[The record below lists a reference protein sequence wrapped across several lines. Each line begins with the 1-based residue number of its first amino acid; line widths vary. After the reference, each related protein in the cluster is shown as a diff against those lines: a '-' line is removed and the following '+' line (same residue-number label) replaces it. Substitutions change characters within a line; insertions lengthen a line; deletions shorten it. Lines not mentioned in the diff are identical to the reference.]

1 MAVRQQIAD
10 SLRSKRVRRGCG
22 RNRLGFL
29 RHRLKFLYAGQT
41 LGRRLT
47 ELAKRNVKDNQADEQ
62 AATLARGT
70 AEVISPAELAAKIAL
85 GRPLRIKLGMDPTAP
100 DLHLGHSL
108 TLKKLRD
115 FQRAGHTV
123 IFLVGDFTA
132 MIGDPTGRSETRK
145 PLSRDE
151 IERNAETYR
160 EQVFKVLDR
169 ELTEIRF
176 NSEWMNGVDVRE
188 LIRIAATVSVARL
201 LERDDFEKRLAAEE
215 PLFLHELLYPV
226 IQGYDSVALK
236 ADIEIG
242 GTDQKF
248 NMLVGRDL
256 QRHFG
261 QEPQVVMTMPLLEGL
276 DGVRKMSK
284 SLGNYVGLTDKPED
298 MYGKLM
304 SVPDQ
309 LMVRYYELLTTATP
323 EEIAA
328 VKSGRLHPMEAKKRL
343 ARTIVGEYHGDAAA
357 TRAEQ
362 YFESK
367 FQRKEIPATAQVYR
381 IAEDLWI
388 CELMKQ
394 LKFTP
399 STSEARRL
407 VSQGAVRVDGRTIT
421 DVNFRFV
428 PGEHKVLE
436 VGKRRVAR
444 IEP

>member
-1 MAVRQQIAD
+1 M
-10 SLRSKRVRRGCG
+10 
-22 RNRLGFL
+22 N
-29 RHRLKFLYAGQT
+29 
-41 LGRRLT
+41 
-47 ELAKRNVKDNQADEQ
+47 ENQAKEE
-62 AATLARGT
+62 AAALVRGAT
-70 AEVISPAELAAKIAL
+70 EVISPQELAAKLAL

-108 TLKKLRD
+108 VLKKLRD
-115 FQRAGHTV
+115 FQDAGHTV

-132 MIGDPTGRSETRK
+132 MIGDPTGRNETRK
-145 PLSRDE
+145 PLSRE
-151 IERNAETYR
+151 QIERNAETYR
-160 EQVFKVLDR
+160 TQAFKILDR
-169 ELTEIRF
+169 ESTEVRF
-176 NSEWMNGVDVRE
+176 NSEWMNELGVAK
-188 LIRIAATVSVARL
+188 LIEIAAKVSVARL

-226 IQGYDSVALK
+226 IQGYDSVALE
-236 ADIEIG
+236 ADLEIG

-248 NMLVGRDL
+248 NMLVGREL
-256 QRHFG
+256 QRHYG
-261 QEPQVVMTMPLLEGL
+261 QAPQAVMTMPLLEGL

-304 SVPDQ
+304 SAPDK
-309 LMVRYYELLTTATP
+309 LMVRYYELLTIATP

-328 VKSGRLHPMEAKKRL
+328 VKSGGMHPMEAKKRL
-343 ARTIVGEYHGDAAA
+343 ARTIVTEYHGAEAA
-357 TRAEQ
+357 TRAEE

-367 FQRKEIPATAQVYR
+367 HQRREVPASAQVYR

-394 LKFTP
+394 LQFTP

>member
-1 MAVRQQIAD
+1 V
-10 SLRSKRVRRGCG
+10 
-22 RNRLGFL
+22 N
-29 RHRLKFLYAGQT
+29 
-41 LGRRLT
+41 
-47 ELAKRNVKDNQADEQ
+47 ENQANRE
-62 AATLARGT
+62 AAALVRGAT
-70 AEVISPAELAAKIAL
+70 EVISPAELAAKLAL

-108 TLKKLRD
+108 VLKKLRD
-115 FQRAGHTV
+115 FQDAGHSV

-132 MIGDPTGRSETRK
+132 MIGDPTGRNETRK
-145 PLSRDE
+145 PLSRE
-151 IERNAETYR
+151 QIERNAETYR
-160 EQVFKVLDR
+160 TQAFKILDR
-169 ELTEIRF
+169 ESTEVRF
-176 NSEWMNGVDVRE
+176 NSEWMNELGVAK
-188 LIRIAATVSVARL
+188 LIKIAAKVSVARL

-226 IQGYDSVALK
+226 IQGYDSLALE
-236 ADIEIG
+236 ADLEIG

-248 NMLVGRDL
+248 NMLVGREL
-256 QRHFG
+256 QRHYG
-261 QEPQVVMTMPLLEGL
+261 QAPQAVMTMPLLEGL

-304 SVPDQ
+304 SAPDK
-309 LMVRYYELLTTATP
+309 LMVRYYELLTSATP

-328 VKSGRLHPMEAKKRL
+328 VKSGGMHPMEAKKRL
-343 ARTIVGEYHGDAAA
+343 ARTIVTEYHGAPAA
-357 TRAEQ
+357 TRAEE

-367 FQRKEIPATAQVYR
+367 HQRREVPASAQVYR

-394 LKFTP
+394 LQFTP

>member
-1 MAVRQQIAD
+1 V
-10 SLRSKRVRRGCG
+10 
-22 RNRLGFL
+22 N
-29 RHRLKFLYAGQT
+29 
-41 LGRRLT
+41 
-47 ELAKRNVKDNQADEQ
+47 ENQANEQ
-62 AATLARGT
+62 AAALARGSS
-70 AEVISPAELAAKIAL
+70 EVISPAELAAKLAL

-115 FQRAGHTV
+115 FQDAGHTV

-145 PLSRDE
+145 PLSRDQ
-151 IERNAETYR
+151 IESNAETYR
-160 EQVFKVLDR
+160 AQAFKILDR
-169 ELTEIRF
+169 ERTEVRF
-176 NSEWMNGVDVRE
+176 NSEWMNEMGVRR
-188 LIRIAATVSVARL
+188 LIEIAAKVSVARL
-201 LERDDFEKRLAAEE
+201 LERDDFEKRLAEQE

-226 IQGYDSVALK
+226 IQGYDSVALE
-236 ADIEIG
+236 ADLEIG

-248 NMLVGRDL
+248 NMLVGREL

-261 QEPQVVMTMPLLEGL
+261 QAPQAVMTMPLLEGL

-284 SLGNYVGLTDKPED
+284 SYGNYVGLTDKPED

-304 SVPDQ
+304 SAPDQ
-309 LMVRYYELLTTATP
+309 LMVRYYELLTKAAP

-328 VKSGRLHPMEAKKRL
+328 VKSGGLHPMEAKKRL
-343 ARTIVGEYHGDAAA
+343 ARAIVAEYHGARAAN
-357 TRAEQ
+357 RAEQ

-367 FQRKEIPATAQVYR
+367 FQRREIPASAQVYR

-394 LKFTP
+394 LQFTP

>member
-1 MAVRQQIAD
+1 MT
-10 SLRSKRVRRGCG
+10 KRDV
-22 RNRLGFL
+22 NENQ
-29 RHRLKFLYAGQT
+29 AN
-41 LGRRLT
+41 
-47 ELAKRNVKDNQADEQ
+47 EPAAALAKGSVE
-62 AATLARGT
+62 T
-70 AEVISPAELAAKIAL
+70 ISVAELAAKLAL

-115 FQRAGHTV
+115 FQDAGHTV

-145 PLSRDE
+145 PLSRE
-151 IERNAETYR
+151 QIERNAETYR
-160 EQVFKVLDR
+160 AQAFKILDR
-169 ELTEIRF
+169 ERTEVRF
-176 NSEWMNGVDVRE
+176 NSEWMNELGVRR
-188 LIRIAATVSVARL
+188 LIEIAAKVSVARL
-201 LERDDFEKRLAAEE
+201 LERDDFEQRLEAQE

-226 IQGYDSVALK
+226 IQGYDSVALE
-236 ADIEIG
+236 ADLEIG

-248 NMLVGRDL
+248 NMLVGREL

-261 QEPQVVMTMPLLEGL
+261 QMPQAVMTMPLLEGL

-284 SLGNYVGLTDKPED
+284 SYGNYVGLTDKPED

-304 SVPDQ
+304 SAPDK
-309 LMVRYYELLTTATP
+309 LMVRYYELLTKATRD
-323 EEIAA
+323 EIAA
-328 VKSGRLHPMEAKKRL
+328 VKSGGTHPMEAKKRL
-343 ARTIVGEYHGDAAA
+343 ARTIVTEYHGAPAAD
-357 TRAEQ
+357 RAEQ

-367 FQRKEIPATAQVYR
+367 HQRREIPASTQVYR

-394 LKFTP
+394 LQFTP

>member
-1 MAVRQQIAD
+1 M
-10 SLRSKRVRRGCG
+10 
-22 RNRLGFL
+22 N
-29 RHRLKFLYAGQT
+29 
-41 LGRRLT
+41 
-47 ELAKRNVKDNQADEQ
+47 ENQANEQ
-62 AATLARGT
+62 AAALASGSS
-70 AEVISPAELAAKIAL
+70 EVISPAELAAKIAL

-115 FQRAGHTV
+115 FQDAGHTV

-145 PLSRDE
+145 PLSRDQ

-160 EQVFKVLDR
+160 AQAFKILDR
-169 ELTEIRF
+169 ERTEVRF
-176 NSEWMNGVDVRE
+176 NSEWMNELGVRR
-188 LIRIAATVSVARL
+188 LIEIAAKVSVARL
-201 LERDDFEKRLAAEE
+201 LERDDFEKRLADEQ

-226 IQGYDSVALK
+226 IQGYDSVALE
-236 ADIEIG
+236 ADLENG
-242 GTDQKF
+242 RTDQKF
-248 NMLVGRDL
+248 NMLVGREL

-261 QEPQVVMTMPLLEGL
+261 QPPQAVMTMPLLEGL
-276 DGVRKMSK
+276 DGARKMSK
-284 SLGNYVGLTDKPED
+284 SYGNYVGLTDKPED

-309 LMVRYYELLTTATP
+309 LMVRYYELLTKATP

-328 VKSGRLHPMEAKKRL
+328 LKSGGLHPMEAKKRL
-343 ARTIVGEYHGDAAA
+343 ARTIVAEYHGARAAN
-357 TRAEQ
+357 RAEQ

-367 FQRKEIPATAQVYR
+367 FQRREIPASAQVYR

-394 LKFTP
+394 LQFTP

>member
-1 MAVRQQIAD
+1 VE
-10 SLRSKRVRRGCG
+10 LTKRDV
-22 RNRLGFL
+22 N
-29 RHRLKFLYAGQT
+29 
-41 LGRRLT
+41 
-47 ELAKRNVKDNQADEQ
+47 ENQANEQ
-62 AATLARGT
+62 AAALARGSS
-70 AEVISPAELAAKIAL
+70 EVISAAELAAKLAL

-115 FQRAGHTV
+115 FQDAGHTV

-132 MIGDPTGRSETRK
+132 MIGDPTGRSQTRK
-145 PLSRDE
+145 PLSRDQ

-160 EQVFKVLDR
+160 TQAFKLLDR
-169 ELTEIRF
+169 ERIEVRF
-176 NSEWMNGVDVRE
+176 NSEWMNELGVRR
-188 LIRIAATVSVARL
+188 LIEIAAKVSVARL
-201 LERDDFEKRLAAEE
+201 LERDDFEKRLADQE

-226 IQGYDSVALK
+226 IQGYDSVALE
-236 ADIEIG
+236 ADLEIG

-248 NMLVGRDL
+248 NMLVGREL

-261 QEPQVVMTMPLLEGL
+261 QAPQAVMTMPLLEGL

-284 SLGNYVGLTDKPED
+284 SYDNYVGLTDKPED

-304 SVPDQ
+304 SLPDQ
-309 LMVRYYELLTTATP
+309 LMVRYYELLTKATP

-328 VKSGRLHPMEAKKRL
+328 VKSGGLHPMEAKKRL
-343 ARTIVGEYHGDAAA
+343 ARTIVGEYHGVRAAN
-357 TRAEQ
+357 RAEQ

-367 FQRKEIPATAQVYR
+367 FQRREIPASAQVYR
-381 IAEDLWI
+381 IAEELWI

-394 LKFTP
+394 LQFTP

-444 IEP
+444 IES

>member
-1 MAVRQQIAD
+1 MA
-10 SLRSKRVRRGCG
+10 
-22 RNRLGFL
+22 
-29 RHRLKFLYAGQT
+29 
-41 LGRRLT
+41 LGRT
-47 ELAKRNVKDNQADEQ
+47 DLAKRNVNENQAKEE
-62 AATLARGT
+62 AAALARGAT
-70 AEVISPAELAAKIAL
+70 EIISPPELAAKLAL

-100 DLHLGHSL
+100 DLHLGHSVV
-108 TLKKLRD
+108 LKKLRD
-115 FQRAGHTV
+115 FQDAGHTV

-132 MIGDPTGRSETRK
+132 MIGDPTGRNETRK
-145 PLSRDE
+145 PLSRE
-151 IERNAETYR
+151 QIERNAETYR
-160 EQVFKVLDR
+160 TQAFKILDR
-169 ELTEIRF
+169 ESTEVRF
-176 NSEWMNGVDVRE
+176 NSEWMNELGVAK
-188 LIRIAATVSVARL
+188 LIEIAAKVSVARL

-226 IQGYDSVALK
+226 IQGYDSVALE
-236 ADIEIG
+236 ADLEIG

-248 NMLVGRDL
+248 NMLVGREL
-256 QRHFG
+256 QRHYG
-261 QEPQVVMTMPLLEGL
+261 QAPQAVMTMPLLEGL

-304 SVPDQ
+304 SAPDK
-309 LMVRYYELLTTATP
+309 LMVRYYELLTIATP

-328 VKSGRLHPMEAKKRL
+328 VKSGGMHPMEAKKRL
-343 ARTIVGEYHGDAAA
+343 ARTIVTEYHGAPAS
-357 TRAEQ
+357 TRAEE

-367 FQRKEIPATAQVYR
+367 HQRREVPASAQVYR

-394 LKFTP
+394 LQFTP

-407 VSQGAVRVDGRTIT
+407 VSQGAVRVDGHTIT

>member
-1 MAVRQQIAD
+1 MNED
-10 SLRSKRVRRGCG
+10 
-22 RNRLGFL
+22 
-29 RHRLKFLYAGQT
+29 
-41 LGRRLT
+41 
-47 ELAKRNVKDNQADEQ
+47 QANEQ
-62 AATLARGT
+62 AAALARGCS
-70 AEVISPAELAAKIAL
+70 EVISPAELAAKLAL

-115 FQRAGHTV
+115 FQDAGHSV

-145 PLSRDE
+145 PLTRE
-151 IERNAETYR
+151 QIESNAETYR
-160 EQVFKVLDR
+160 AQAFKILDR
-169 ELTEIRF
+169 ERTEVRF
-176 NSEWMNGVDVRE
+176 NSEWMNEMGVRR
-188 LIRIAATVSVARL
+188 LIEIAAKVSVARL
-201 LERDDFEKRLAAEE
+201 LERDDFEKRLADQE

-226 IQGYDSVALK
+226 IQGYDSVALE
-236 ADIEIG
+236 ADLEIG

-248 NMLVGRDL
+248 NMLVGREL

-261 QEPQVVMTMPLLEGL
+261 QAPQAVMTMPLLEGL

-284 SLGNYVGLTDKPED
+284 SIGNYVGLTDKPED

-304 SVPDQ
+304 SAPDQ
-309 LMVRYYELLTTATP
+309 LMVRYYELLTKAAP

-328 VKSGRLHPMEAKKRL
+328 VKSGGLHPMEAKKRL
-343 ARTIVGEYHGDAAA
+343 ARAIVAEYHGARAAN
-357 TRAEQ
+357 RAEQ

-367 FQRKEIPATAQVYR
+367 FQRREIPVSAQVYR

-394 LKFTP
+394 LQFTP

>member
-1 MAVRQQIAD
+1 V
-10 SLRSKRVRRGCG
+10 
-22 RNRLGFL
+22 N
-29 RHRLKFLYAGQT
+29 
-41 LGRRLT
+41 
-47 ELAKRNVKDNQADEQ
+47 ENQAKEE
-62 AATLARGT
+62 AAALVRGAT
-70 AEVISPAELAAKIAL
+70 EVISPQELAAKIAL

-100 DLHLGHSL
+100 DLHLGHSVV
-108 TLKKLRD
+108 LKKLRD
-115 FQRAGHTV
+115 FQDAGHTV

-132 MIGDPTGRSETRK
+132 MIGDPTGRNETRK
-145 PLSRDE
+145 PLSRE
-151 IERNAETYR
+151 QIERNAETYR
-160 EQVFKVLDR
+160 TQAFKILDR
-169 ELTEIRF
+169 ESTEVRF
-176 NSEWMNGVDVRE
+176 NSEWMNELGVAK
-188 LIRIAATVSVARL
+188 LIEIAAKVSVARL

-226 IQGYDSVALK
+226 IQGYDSVALE
-236 ADIEIG
+236 ADLEIG

-248 NMLVGRDL
+248 NMLVGREL
-256 QRHFG
+256 QRHYG
-261 QEPQVVMTMPLLEGL
+261 QAAQAVMTMPLLEGL

-304 SVPDQ
+304 SAPDK
-309 LMVRYYELLTTATP
+309 LMVRYYELLTSATP

-328 VKSGRLHPMEAKKRL
+328 VKSGGMHPMEAKKRL
-343 ARTIVGEYHGDAAA
+343 ARTIVTEYQGAPAA
-357 TRAEQ
+357 TRAEE
-362 YFESK
+362 YFASK
-367 FQRKEIPATAQVYR
+367 HQRREVPASAQVYR

-394 LKFTP
+394 LHFTP

>member
-1 MAVRQQIAD
+1 M
-10 SLRSKRVRRGCG
+10 
-22 RNRLGFL
+22 N
-29 RHRLKFLYAGQT
+29 
-41 LGRRLT
+41 
-47 ELAKRNVKDNQADEQ
+47 ENQVNEQ
-62 AATLARGT
+62 AAALAKGSVET
-70 AEVISPAELAAKIAL
+70 ISTAELAAKLAL

-115 FQRAGHTV
+115 FQDAGHTV

-145 PLSRDE
+145 PLSRE
-151 IERNAETYR
+151 QIERNAETYR
-160 EQVFKVLDR
+160 AQAFKILDR
-169 ELTEIRF
+169 ERTEVRF
-176 NSEWMNGVDVRE
+176 NSEWMNELGVRR
-188 LIRIAATVSVARL
+188 LIEIAAKVSVARL
-201 LERDDFEKRLAAEE
+201 LERDDFEQRLEAQE

-226 IQGYDSVALK
+226 IQGYDSVALE
-236 ADIEIG
+236 ADLEIG

-248 NMLVGRDL
+248 NMLVGREL

-261 QEPQVVMTMPLLEGL
+261 QMPQAVMTMPLLEGL

-284 SLGNYVGLTDKPED
+284 SYGNYVGLTDKPED

-304 SVPDQ
+304 SAPDK
-309 LMVRYYELLTTATP
+309 LMVRYYELLTKATP

-328 VKSGRLHPMEAKKRL
+328 VKSGGTHPMEAKKRL
-343 ARTIVGEYHGDAAA
+343 ARAIVTEYHGAPAAD
-357 TRAEQ
+357 RAEQ

-367 FQRKEIPATAQVYR
+367 HQRREIPASTQVYR

-394 LKFTP
+394 LQFTP

>member
-1 MAVRQQIAD
+1 MKED
-10 SLRSKRVRRGCG
+10 
-22 RNRLGFL
+22 
-29 RHRLKFLYAGQT
+29 
-41 LGRRLT
+41 
-47 ELAKRNVKDNQADEQ
+47 QANEQ
-62 AATLARGT
+62 AAAFARGT
-70 AEVISPAELAAKIAL
+70 AEVISPTELAAKIAL

-108 TLKKLRD
+108 TLKKLRE
-115 FQRAGHTV
+115 FQDAGHTV

-151 IERNAETYR
+151 IERNADTYR
-160 EQVFKVLDR
+160 EQAYRILDR
-169 ELTEIRF
+169 ELTEVRF
-176 NSEWMNGVDVRE
+176 NSEWMNELDVAK
-188 LIRIAATVSVARL
+188 LIEVAAKVSVARL
-201 LERDDFEKRLAAEE
+201 LERDDFEKRLGAEE

-236 ADIEIG
+236 ADLEIG

-261 QEPQVVMTMPLLEGL
+261 QAPQAVMTMPLLEGL

-284 SLGNYVGLTDKPED
+284 SLGNYVGLTDKPVD

-304 SVPDQ
+304 SVPDK

-328 VKSGRLHPMEAKKRL
+328 VKSGAMHPMEAKKRL
-343 ARTIVGEYHGDAAA
+343 ARTIVTEYHGAPAA
-357 TRAEQ
+357 TRAEE

-367 FQRKEIPATAQVYR
+367 HQRREVPTSAQVYR

-394 LKFTP
+394 LQFTP

>member
-1 MAVRQQIAD
+1 MPLPLELER
-10 SLRSKRVRRGCG
+10 
-22 RNRLGFL
+22 
-29 RHRLKFLYAGQT
+29 
-41 LGRRLT
+41 T
-47 ELAKRNVKDNQADEQ
+47 ELAKRNVKENQANEQ
-62 AATLARGT
+62 AAALARGT
-70 AEVISPAELAAKIAL
+70 VEIISPSELAAKLAL
-85 GRPLRIKLGMDPTAP
+85 DRPLRIKLGMDPTAP

-108 TLKKLRD
+108 TLKKLRE
-115 FQRAGHTV
+115 FQDAGHTV

-160 EQVFKVLDR
+160 EQVFKILDR
-169 ELTEIRF
+169 EATEIRF
-176 NSEWMNGVDVRE
+176 NSEWMNDLNIAE
-188 LIRIAATVSVARL
+188 LIKIAATVSVARL

-236 ADIEIG
+236 ADLEMG

-248 NMLVGRDL
+248 NMLVARDL

-261 QEPQVVMTMPLLEGL
+261 QEPQAVMTMPLLEGL

-304 SVPDQ
+304 SVPDK
-309 LMVRYYELLTTATP
+309 LMVRYYELLTSATP

-328 VKSGRLHPMEAKKRL
+328 VKSGGMHPMEAKKRL
-343 ARTIVGEYHGDAAA
+343 ARMIVTEYQGASAA
-357 TRAEQ
+357 TRAEE

-367 FQRKEIPATAQVYR
+367 HQRREVPVNAQVYR

-394 LKFTP
+394 LQFTP

-428 PGEHKVLE
+428 PGEHKVIE

>member
-1 MAVRQQIAD
+1 M
-10 SLRSKRVRRGCG
+10 
-22 RNRLGFL
+22 
-29 RHRLKFLYAGQT
+29 
-41 LGRRLT
+41 
-47 ELAKRNVKDNQADEQ
+47 AKRNEKENQRSEE
-62 AATLARGT
+62 AATFARGT
-70 AEVISPAELAAKIAL
+70 VEVISPSELARKLEL
-85 GRPLRIKLGMDPTAP
+85 GRPLRIKLGADPTAP
-100 DLHLGHSL
+100 DLHLGHSVV
-108 TLKKLRD
+108 LKKLRD
-115 FQRAGHTV
+115 FQDAGHTV

-151 IERNAETYR
+151 IDRNANTYR
-160 EQVFKVLDR
+160 EQVFKILDR
-169 ELTEIRF
+169 EATEVRF
-176 NSEWMNGVDVRE
+176 NSEWMNGLSISE
-188 LIRIAATVSVARL
+188 LIKIAATLSVARL

-236 ADIEIG
+236 ADLEIG

-248 NMLVGRDL
+248 NMLVARDL

-261 QEPQVVMTMPLLEGL
+261 EEPQVVMTVPLLEGL

-284 SLGNYVGLTDKPED
+284 SLGNYVGLTEKPED

-304 SVPDQ
+304 SVPDK
-309 LMVRYYELLTTATP
+309 LMVRYYELLTSATP

-328 VKSGRLHPMEAKKRL
+328 VKSGGMHPMEAKKRL
-343 ARTIVGEYHGDAAA
+343 ARMIVTEYQGTSAA
-357 TRAEQ
+357 TRAEE

-367 FQRKEIPATAQVYR
+367 HQRREIPANAQVYR

-394 LKFTP
+394 LQFTP

>member
-1 MAVRQQIAD
+1 M
-10 SLRSKRVRRGCG
+10 
-22 RNRLGFL
+22 N
-29 RHRLKFLYAGQT
+29 
-41 LGRRLT
+41 
-47 ELAKRNVKDNQADEQ
+47 ENQANEQ
-62 AATLARGT
+62 AAALAMGSS
-70 AEVISPAELAAKIAL
+70 EVISAAELAAKLML

-115 FQRAGHTV
+115 FQDAGHTV

-145 PLSRDE
+145 PLSRDQ

-160 EQVFKVLDR
+160 AQAFKILDR
-169 ELTEIRF
+169 ERIEVRF
-176 NSEWMNGVDVRE
+176 NSEWMNELGVRR
-188 LIRIAATVSVARL
+188 LIEIAAKVSVARL

-226 IQGYDSVALK
+226 IQGYDSVALE
-236 ADIEIG
+236 ADLEIG

-248 NMLVGRDL
+248 NMLVGREL

-261 QEPQVVMTMPLLEGL
+261 QAPQAVMTMPLLEGL

-284 SLGNYVGLTDKPED
+284 SYGNYVGLTDKPED

-304 SVPDQ
+304 SAPDQ
-309 LMVRYYELLTTATP
+309 LMVRYYELLTKATA

-328 VKSGRLHPMEAKKRL
+328 VKSGGLHPMEAKKRL
-343 ARTIVGEYHGDAAA
+343 ARTIVGEYHGARAAK
-357 TRAEQ
+357 RAEQ

-367 FQRKEIPATAQVYR
+367 FQRREIPASAQVYR

-394 LKFTP
+394 LQFTP

-421 DVNFRFV
+421 DVNFRFIR
-428 PGEHKVLE
+428 GEHKVLE